1 VDVYVNN
8 FIVLTQG
15 DCNDQSAVQR
25 LLFHA
30 IDAVFRHNDT
40 RKAARKDPISVKK
53 LQRGDACWSTVH
65 KILGWLLDTLAC
77 TISLPEGVFDKVLFH
92 LRVILRSQN
101 RTSVRKQDN
110 LLGGLRHISPVI
122 PSGMGYF
129 SHLQAA
135 LQKRGQQ
142 VALKESVH
150 DKLEDWET
158 LVLSLRNQ
166 PTHLT
171 EIVPGAP
178 TDLGAKNSSQISLG
192 GTFWG
197 PDAHPFL

>member
-1 VDVYVNN
+1 
-8 FIVLTQG
+8 
-15 DCNDQSAVQR
+15 
-25 LLFHA
+25 
-30 IDAVFRHNDT
+30 
-40 RKAARKDPISVKK
+40 
-53 LQRGDACWSTVH
+53 
-65 KILGWLLDTLAC
+65 
-77 TISLPEGVFDKVLFH
+77 
-92 LRVILRSQN
+92 
-101 RTSVRKQDN
+101 
-110 LLGGLRHISPVI
+110 
-122 PSGMGYF
+122 MGYF